1 MINSQKLK
9 ERLKELGLSQSKLAA
24 QLGVASSTM
33 TQKINNVRSMSLDQA
48 EKIAEILQISDAEFC
63 HYFFGH
69 RVADST
75 SVTRDREIKRA
86 QMSKKRIRRRIR
98 RRMTRR
104 SKYEQ

>member
-9 ERLKELGLSQSKLAA
+9 ERIKSLGLSQADIAA
-24 QLGVASSTM
+24 QLGLAPPTM
-33 TQKINNVRSMSLDQA
+33 NQKINNVRSMSLDQA
-48 EKIAEILQISDAEFC
+48 EKIAEVLQISDAVFC

-69 RVADST
+69 RVTDSP

-86 QMSKKRIRRRIR
+86 KMSKKRIHRRIR

>member
-69 RVADST
+69 RVTDSP
-75 SVTRDREIKRA
+75 SVTRDQETD
-86 QMSKKRIRRRIR
+86 RRRAVSERIYR
-98 RRMTRR
+98 RRHRRRTRRR
-104 SKYEQ
+104 SKYE

>member
-24 QLGVASSTM
+24 QLGLASSTM

-48 EKIAEILQISDAEFC
+48 EKIAEVLQISDAEFC

-69 RVADST
+69 RVTDSP
-75 SVTRDREIKRA
+75 SVTRGQEIKRA